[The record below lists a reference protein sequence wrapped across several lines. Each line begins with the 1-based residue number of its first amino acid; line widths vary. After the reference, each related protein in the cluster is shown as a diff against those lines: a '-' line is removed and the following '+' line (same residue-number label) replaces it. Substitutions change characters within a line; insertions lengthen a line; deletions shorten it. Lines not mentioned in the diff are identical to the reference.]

1 MKKLLVVLLCLP
13 FFAGAQSLIGGK
25 NILKWNV
32 VGLAARNYSF
42 TYERSVLNRFSL
54 SLNYRNMPKGSLPF
68 QSFFENAIDS
78 DDILFNEFQ
87 IGNTAWTPEARFYL
101 GLGKMKGFYLAGY
114 YRFASFDLYMPV
126 SYDNGLGGKNKAVFE
141 GTVKSNS
148 PGLMIGWQ
156 FQLLKKL
163 VLDFQIVGGHWGK
176 SSGEIVYKSPTPL
189 SSLEQQ
195 ELQKALNDIDPGPF
209 TFTSTVNANGA
220 VIYPNGWAGIRGLNL
235 GVGLRF

>member
-1 MKKLLVVLLCLP
+1 MKKILVVLFCLP
-13 FFAGAQSLIGGK
+13 IFAGAQSLVGGK
-25 NILKWNV
+25 NILKWNLT
-32 VGLAARNYSF
+32 GLAARNYSF
-42 TYERSVLNRFSL
+42 TYERSLLKHLSL
-54 SLNYRNMPKGSLPF
+54 SLNYRTMPKGSLPF
-68 QSFFENAIDS
+68 QSWFESAINS

-87 IGNTAWTPEARFYL
+87 IGNTAWTPEARVYIGF
-101 GLGKMKGFYLAGY
+101 GRMKGFYLAPY

-126 SYDNGLGGKNKAVFE
+126 SYNNGLGGKNKAVFE
-141 GTVKSNS
+141 GNVKSNS

-156 FQLLKKL
+156 FQLLTKL

-176 SSGEIVYKSPTPL
+176 SSGEIVYKASTPM
-189 SSLEQQ
+189 SAIEQQ
-195 ELQKALNDIDPGPF
+195 ELQKSLNNIDPGPF